1 MMWAVWGYN
10 RRDENV
16 WLCNIEA
23 ENFLEATR
31 KAISIFGYLNLTR
44 IEKLNVGITD

>member
-10 RRDENV
+10 RLHKNA

-23 ENFLEATR
+23 ENFLEATW